1 MGGRKGTPIFG
12 RAKAREGLDYTERQ
26 LSILCDD
33 VPLSAVSLNELS
45 NIMKKANARCDNY
58 NYEIA
63 KLTYE
68 AKANPNNYKPSM
80 TVGEAKAILQSLTPW
95 EIIWT

>member
-1 MGGRKGTPIFG
+1 MSAVGGRKGTPIFG

-45 NIMKKANARCDNY
+45 NIMEKANARCDSY
-58 NYEIA
+58 NYEVSR
-63 KLTYE
+63 Y
-68 AKANPNNYKPSM
+68 
-80 TVGEAKAILQSLTPW
+80 LQCTISCYY
-95 EIIWT
+95 I

>member
-58 NYEIA
+58 A
-63 KLTYE
+63 
-68 AKANPNNYKPSM
+68 S
-80 TVGEAKAILQSLTPW
+80 V
-95 EIIWT
+95 

>member
-63 KLTYE
+63 KLMYE
-68 AKANPNNYKPSM
+68 AKYSLQGTTQGNGLTGGLPPVRFSM
-80 TVGEAKAILQSLTPW
+80 
-95 EIIWT
+95 